1 MNYKPEGAGSGFR
14 ARLAASYCP
23 GLPKLL
29 MELQA
34 SMKASWKLKW
44 SLIELVGEHLKLGG
58 HVGSN
63 STLHVINETV
73 YHLLST
79 DGKVG

>member
-1 MNYKPEGAGSGFR
+1 M
-14 ARLAASYCP
+14 
-23 GLPKLL
+23 
-29 MELQA
+29 
-34 SMKASWKLKW
+34 ASWKLKW
-44 SLIELVGEHLKLGG
+44 SLIEIAGEHLKLG

-63 STLHVINETV
+63 STLHPMNETV